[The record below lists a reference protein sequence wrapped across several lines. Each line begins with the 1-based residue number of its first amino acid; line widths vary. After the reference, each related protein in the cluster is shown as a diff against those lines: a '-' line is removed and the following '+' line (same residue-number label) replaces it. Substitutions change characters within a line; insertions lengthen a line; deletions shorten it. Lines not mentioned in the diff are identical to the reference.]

1 MPPAGLK
8 LLYPVKSTFPITQ
21 RFGENPQWYPITNG
35 HNGIDWGIPLR
46 TPIYATLPGSVVR
59 VAADNTGYGNHIRIS
74 HDGNLLSI
82 YGHMDERNYALVKVG
97 DAVAGF
103 QVGSV
108 RPLGRQQPSQVP
120 YRRRSQSGTRTT
132 TATSSGRSEACGAR
146 RGSPSSTSFTS
157 RSPSRT

>member
-46 TPIYATLPGSVVR
+46 TPIYATLPGSVAR

-97 DAVAGF
+97 DA
-103 QVGSV
+103 
-108 RPLGRQQPSQVP
+108 
-120 YRRRSQSGTRTT
+120 
-132 TATSSGRSEACGAR
+132 
-146 RGSPSSTSFTS
+146 
-157 RSPSRT
+157 